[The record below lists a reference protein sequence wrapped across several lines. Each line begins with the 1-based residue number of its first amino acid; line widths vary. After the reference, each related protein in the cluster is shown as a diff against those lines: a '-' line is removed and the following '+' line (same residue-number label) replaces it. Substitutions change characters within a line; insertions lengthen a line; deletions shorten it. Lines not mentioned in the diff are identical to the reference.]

1 MERKLLA
8 SFGCVLILTG
18 SVSPVGAQARSAGA
32 DTKPATK
39 GWTSPR
45 TPDGRPDLQGV
56 WDFSTLTP
64 MERPKELAGKTVLTD
79 QEAAEFEAARLHYEN
94 RDRIDPVTGRTAQY
108 APGQVVPYNEFWY
121 ERGTVISTR
130 RTSLVVDPPDG
141 RIPALTPEA
150 EKKRLEAA
158 EARRGVGADEP
169 RPGGWLEDISY
180 PVRCIMGFN
189 SGPPMTPSAYNNVFQ
204 LFQTPQYVVI
214 LNEMVHTARIV
225 PLDGRPHGNIRQWA
239 GDSRGRWEGDTL
251 VVDTINFHAST
262 SLRGSS
268 PGMHLIERF
277 TRTDAGTLLYE
288 FTVSDPATWT
298 RPWTAAVPM
307 RKGNTIYEYACHEG
321 NYGLTNLLKF
331 ARDKERAEEE
341 AARKK

>member
-1 MERKLLA
+1 M
-8 SFGCVLILTG
+8 
-18 SVSPVGAQARSAGA
+18 
-32 DTKPATK
+32 
-39 GWTSPR
+39 
-45 TPDGRPDLQGV
+45 PDGRPDLQGV

-64 MERPKELAGKTVLTD
+64 MERPKELAGKTVLTE
-79 QEAAEFEAARLHYEN
+79 QESAEFEAARLHYEN
-94 RDRIDPVTGRTAQY
+94 RDRVDPVTGRTAQY
-108 APGQVVPYNEFWY
+108 APGSVVPYNEFWY
-121 ERGTVISTR
+121 ERGSVISTR
-130 RTSLVVDPPDG
+130 RTSLVTDPADG

-150 EKKRLEAA
+150 DRKQRELA

-214 LNEMVHTARIV
+214 FNEMVHTPRIV
-225 PLDGRPHGNIRQWA
+225 PLDGRPHRNIRQWA

-251 VVDTINFHAST
+251 VVETINFYAST

-268 PGMHLIERF
+268 PNMRLVERF
-277 TRTDAGTLLYE
+277 TRTDEETLMYE
-288 FTVSDPATWT
+288 FTVTDPTTWT
-298 RPWTAAVPM
+298 RPWTASVPM
-307 RKGNTIYEYACHEG
+307 RKGSTIYEYACHEG
-321 NYGLTNLLKF
+321 NYGLTNLLQF
-331 ARDKERAEEE
+331 ARDKEKAEEA